1 MKRAL
6 LFAAFLP
13 LLGVSSFAEPL
24 EGRGPTPAPAS
35 PCPDGLKTCPNTTL
49 DKYPSSCLIG
59 QTMFTN
65 IEHSTFGEPN
75 NPKQIEV
82 IPILSESS
90 PGLTFKANWSASG
103 ERPIKTSL
111 RVNIQMCKALRV
123 QEASLKVQGGQ
134 FNGGTL
140 FVNAS
145 GCLSSDGPGPSGFP
159 PAGFPPG
166 CPQPRIVNSGVP
178 FALEVNET
186 PGSSSASFPG
196 AVGSIDL
203 YDTIVIQG
211 PAGPTPLGGGVQ
223 TGFVSFTNQF
233 LVGQPK

>member
-1 MKRAL
+1 
-6 LFAAFLP
+6 
-13 LLGVSSFAEPL
+13 
-24 EGRGPTPAPAS
+24 
-35 PCPDGLKTCPNTTL
+35 
-49 DKYPSSCLIG
+49 
-59 QTMFTN
+59 MFTN
-65 IEHSTFGEPN
+65 IEFPGYGEPI
-75 NPKQIEV
+75 PGQTEV
-82 IPILSESS
+82 IPILSATS

-103 ERPIKTSL
+103 ERPIKMSL
-111 RVNIQMCKALRV
+111 RVNIQMCETLHEVQHEV

-159 PAGFPPG
+159 PNGFPPG
-166 CPQPRIVNSGVP
+166 CPQPRTLHSGIP
-178 FALEVNET
+178 FVLEVNET
-186 PGSSSASFPG
+186 PGSSFASFPD
-196 AVGSIDL
+196 ARVGSIDL